1 MPIIWP
7 QGQNIAIRPLLFRVD
22 LQELALTAG
31 FLDFFQEGSFE
42 IVLGFVAA
50 VAQVALDEVGV
61 QERVVAVGFVG
72 IVEGSVGGFELLLG
86 LVGHRG
92 LMWVLKSFP

>member
-1 MPIIWP
+1 MT
-7 QGQNIAIRPLLFRVD
+7 LFRID
-22 LQELALTAG
+22 LQHLALTVG
-31 FLDFFQEGSFE
+31 FLYFLQKRTFE
-42 IVLGFVAA
+42 IVLGFAAA

-72 IVEGSVGGFELLLG
+72 IVDGSVGGFELLFG

>member
-1 MPIIWP
+1 MT
-7 QGQNIAIRPLLFRVD
+7 LFRID
-22 LQELALTAG
+22 LQHFALSAG
-31 FLDFFQEGSFE
+31 FLDFFQEGAFE
-42 IVLGFVAA
+42 IVLGFAAA
-50 VAQVALDEVGV
+50 VAQIALDEVGV

-72 IVEGSVGGFELLLG
+72 IVDGSVGGFELLFG

>member
-1 MPIIWP
+1 MT
-7 QGQNIAIRPLLFRVD
+7 LFRID
-22 LQELALTAG
+22 LQHLALTVG

-42 IVLGFVAA
+42 IILGFAAA
-50 VAQVALDEVGV
+50 VTEVTLDEVGV

-72 IVEGSVGGFELLLG
+72 IVDGSVGGFELLFG